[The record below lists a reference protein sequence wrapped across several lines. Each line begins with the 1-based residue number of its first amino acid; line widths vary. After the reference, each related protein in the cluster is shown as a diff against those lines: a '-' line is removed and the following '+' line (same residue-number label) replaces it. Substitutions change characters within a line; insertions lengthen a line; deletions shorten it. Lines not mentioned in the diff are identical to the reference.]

1 MKAIDNSGFLDVC
14 HGCGGAGFTPGI
26 SYAFVAATK
35 ILTVTSTSAF
45 PAGDSLKVVNLTIS
59 DRFGNSKTAQITV
72 VSVDDE
78 VAIDLTAGFNVSLG
92 FNIQATIVTDKRL
105 LADLS
110 AYDVASTVGAAAG
123 VLGYADIET
132 DEVEE

>member
-59 DRFGNSKTAQITV
+59 DRFGNSKHKSIVGPAASTT
-72 VSVDDE
+72 
-78 VAIDLTAGFNVSLG
+78 IDLSADFNVSLG

-110 AYDVASTVGAAAG
+110 AYDVASVVGAASG